1 MPTRADSRSAAEG
14 SAGKVGIDQGDA
26 EVPLILF
33 MALHLIQHAEP
44 DTNRTMTQ
52 VMGKF

>member
-1 MPTRADSRSAAEG
+1 MPTRAGSRSAVEG
-14 SAGKVGIDQGDA
+14 SAGTVGIEQGDT

-33 MALHLIQHAEP
+33 MALRLIQHTEP
-44 DTNRTMTQ
+44 GSDGTMTQ